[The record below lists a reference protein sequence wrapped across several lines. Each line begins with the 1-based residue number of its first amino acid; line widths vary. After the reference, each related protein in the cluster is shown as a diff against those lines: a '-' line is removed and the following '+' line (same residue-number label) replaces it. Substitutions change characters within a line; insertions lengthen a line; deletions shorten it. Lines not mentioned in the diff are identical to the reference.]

1 MEGPL
6 GTPREDPVSRAE
18 RGSGIEARFIDDP
31 LELLLS
37 KAHRDEIEPLA
48 ELLGVPHREMGIG
61 LVARNCARITR
72 RLATHGIANAALRG
86 GEGPPYAEVLAGIG
100 ARQALDGEFEAAE
113 LQLVRGAAAAA
124 WARLRAEDRRQLWND
139 FGLAGEPVPG
149 DGATAMAR
157 AEAALGEVNF
167 GYRIT
172 NARLPPG
179 NTAAISIFAVFMLSP
194 AGCVLRPFMIPFFP
208 LFAWWAFRPDPA
220 RLGVAVMHVARLR
233 QLVTRRVTIGFVGS
247 PSTGKDAGIRALFGM
262 DSGNISPVA
271 GSTTKV
277 SIQRV
282 PGATALYVV
291 NTPGLGD
298 VVESVTDEAK
308 QVLGHIDVYI
318 YVVNANGGVQERE
331 QADYRACVSSG
342 KPVLAVVNKID
353 TIESEDALPR
363 LLEHAQKALGAPAD
377 SFLPVA
383 FDPLPQLADAPV
395 GLDAV
400 RAWLRARLVDAG
412 KEPSEIPIF
421 GASSPASGG

>member
-1 MEGPL
+1 M
-6 GTPREDPVSRAE
+6 SRAE

>member
-1 MEGPL
+1 MSG
-6 GTPREDPVSRAE
+6 GDRSGAG
-18 RGSGIEARFIDDP
+18 RGSGIEARLVDDP
-31 LELLLS
+31 LELLLQ
-37 KAHRDEIEPLA
+37 KAHRDEIAPLA
-48 ELLGVPHREMGIG
+48 DLLGVPHRDMGIA
-61 LVARNCARITR
+61 LVAHNCARITR
-72 RLATHGIANAALRG
+72 RLATHGIANATLRG
-86 GEGPPYAEVLAGIG
+86 GEGPPYAEVLGGLG
-100 ARQALDGEFEAAE
+100 ARQALDGDFEAAE
-113 LQLVRGAAAAA
+113 LQVVRGAATAA
-124 WARLRAEDRRQLWND
+124 WARLRPEDRRQLWDD

-149 DGATAMAR
+149 DGPTAMAR
-157 AEAALGEVNF
+157 AEEALGEVTF

-179 NTAAISIFAVFMLSP
+179 KTAAISIFAVFMLSP
-194 AGCVLRPFMIPFFP
+194 AGCVARPFMIPFFP

-220 RLGVAVMHVARLR
+220 RLGLAVMHVAKVR
-233 QLVTRRVTIGFVGS
+233 QLVTRRVTIGLVGS
-247 PSTGKDAGIRALFGM
+247 PSTGKDAGIRALFGI

-331 QADYRACVSSG
+331 QADYKACVASG
-342 KPVLAVVNKID
+342 KPVLAVVNKVD
-353 TIESEDALPR
+353 TIEDQESLSR
-363 LLEHAQKALGAPAD
+363 LLEHARKALGAPVEA
-377 SFLPVA
+377 FLPVA
-383 FDPLPQLADAPV
+383 FDPLPQLADAPI

-400 RAWLRARLVDAG
+400 RAWLRARLEEAG
-412 KEPSEIPIF
+412 KQPSEIPSF
-421 GASSPASGG
+421 GASSASAVE